1 MENSSF
7 ESINTGRF
15 PGDSIVVS
23 TPVRY
28 TPHQGENIAIT
39 RKAAAVENYGSR
51 EQEIHDRNY
60 KLFSLLALSDLRCV
74 KGRNSTLSSDSIS
87 GDIECEFV

>member
-28 TPHQGENIAIT
+28 TPRQGENIAVT
-39 RKAAAVENYGSR
+39 RKAAAVKNNGSR
-51 EQEIHDRNY
+51 EQEITR
-60 KLFSLLALSDLRCV
+60 S
-74 KGRNSTLSSDSIS
+74 
-87 GDIECEFV
+87 

>member
-1 MENSSF
+1 MENGSF

-23 TPVRY
+23 MAVRY
-28 TPHQGENIAIT
+28 TLQGEIIAIT
-39 RKAAAVENYGSR
+39 RKAAAVKNYGSR

-60 KLFSLLALSDLRCV
+60 KLVFSFGFER
-74 KGRNSTLSSDSIS
+74 SSL
-87 GDIECEFV
+87 C

>member
-1 MENSSF
+1 MIALWF
-7 ESINTGRF
+7 RWLYGARF
-15 PGDSIVVS
+15 K
-23 TPVRY
+23 
-28 TPHQGENIAIT
+28 EKNIAVT

-60 KLFSLLALSDLRCV
+60 KLFSLLALSDIRCV

>member
-23 TPVRY
+23 TAVRY
-28 TPHQGENIAIT
+28 TLQGENIAVT

-60 KLFSLLALSDLRCV
+60 KLFSLLALSDLRYA

>member
-23 TPVRY
+23 TAGRY
-28 TPHQGENIAIT
+28 TLRGENIAIT
-39 RKAAAVENYGSR
+39 RKAAAVKNNGSR
-51 EQEIHDRNY
+51 EQEITR
-60 KLFSLLALSDLRCV
+60 S
-74 KGRNSTLSSDSIS
+74 
-87 GDIECEFV
+87 